1 MKIYIAAAL
10 FSPKER
16 QFNEELCSVLENSCS
31 VYLPQRDGML
41 VESSVL
47 EGVEVVQAAC
57 KRVYEQ
63 DIDAIRGSDIVLAV
77 LDGRAL
83 DEGVCVE
90 MGFAKA
96 LGKKIVG
103 YKSDIR
109 VALPW
114 GHNPLVSGCVDAW
127 VKNVSELL
135 TWLQTA
141 LQEKPWT

>member
-10 FSPKER
+10 FSPMER
-16 QFNEELCSVLENSCS
+16 QFNKELCSVLEHSCK
-31 VYLPQRDGML
+31 VYLPQRDGLL
-41 VESSVL
+41 VESTTIKGI
-47 EGVEVVQAAC
+47 EAVQTVC
-57 KRVYEQ
+57 RSVYEQ

-96 LGKKIVG
+96 LGKTIVG

-109 VALPW
+109 MALPW
-114 GHNPLVSGCVDAW
+114 GHNPLVSGCVDVW
-127 VKNVSELL
+127 VNNIQELL
-135 TWLQTA
+135 DWLHA
-141 LQEKPWT
+141 VRK